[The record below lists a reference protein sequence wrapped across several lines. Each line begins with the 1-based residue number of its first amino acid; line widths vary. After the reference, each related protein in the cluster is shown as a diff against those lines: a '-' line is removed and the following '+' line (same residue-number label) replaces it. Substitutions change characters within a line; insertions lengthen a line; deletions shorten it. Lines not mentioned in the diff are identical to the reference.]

1 MNAVIIAVV
10 VMLILSVLR
19 INVVFSLVI
28 GAIAGGITAGMS
40 LDETLIAF
48 VEGLGD
54 GAEVAL
60 SYGML
65 GGLAIAISK
74 TGISEL
80 LVATILKLVQR
91 ESDSQKKG
99 LVKALL
105 FFVILLMS
113 VFSQN
118 LIPIHIAFIPL
129 LIPPIIKI
137 LNMLEINR
145 RLIACILAFGLIT
158 PYMSLPFGFG
168 LVYQGI
174 VADNISAAGLEITKS
189 DVYGPMLI
197 PALGMI
203 VGLIAA
209 FFIYRKPRKYENREV
224 ESDIKVTI
232 KKKNV
237 IFTIIA
243 LLAAVIV
250 QIPSI
255 VPLTSGSMFLGALV
269 GVVVLYVTGTLKWN
283 EADSVLNDGMRL
295 MAFIGLVMIAS
306 SGFASVVRATGHV
319 DQLVQAANS
328 VLGDNKGLAVLIM
341 LLIGLLIDM
350 GIGSSF
356 ATIPIIAAIF
366 VPIGLEIGLSTAA
379 IITLIGTAGALGDAG
394 SPASD
399 STLGPTAGLNVDG
412 QHDHIRDTCIPTF
425 FIFNIPLIIFGWV
438 AVMFFS

>member
-1 MNAVIIAVV
+1 MNAVIVAVV
-10 VMLILSVLR
+10 VMLVLSVLR

-28 GAIAGGITAGMS
+28 GAIAGGLTAGMS
-40 LDETLIAF
+40 LNDTLVAF
-48 VEGLGD
+48 VDGLGG

-80 LVATILKLVQR
+80 LVVTILKFVQR
-91 ESDSQKKG
+91 KGDSQKKG

-113 VFSQN
+113 IFSQN

-137 LNMLEINR
+137 LNMLQIDR

-174 VADNISAAGLEITKS
+174 VADNISAAGLEITRE

-197 PALGMI
+197 PAIGMI
-203 VGLIAA
+203 VGLIIA
-209 FFIYRKPRKYENREV
+209 FFIFKKPRQYENREI
-224 ESDIKVTI
+224 ENEIKVTI
-232 KKKNV
+232 EKKNI

-243 LLAAVIV
+243 LIAAVIV

-255 VPLTSGSMFLGALV
+255 VPITSGAMFFGALV
-269 GVVVLYVTGTLKWN
+269 GVIILYVTGALKWN
-283 EADSVLNDGMRL
+283 EADLVLTDGLRL
-295 MAFIGLVMIAS
+295 MAFIGFVMIAS
-306 SGFASVVRATGHV
+306 SGFAAVVTATGHV
-319 DQLVQAANS
+319 DQLVQASNS
-328 VLGDNKGLAVLIM
+328 ILGDNKGLAVLIM

-366 VPIGLEIGLSTAA
+366 VPIGLEFGLTTAG

-425 FIFNIPLIIFGWV
+425 FIFNIPLVIFGWC

>member
-1 MNAVIIAVV
+1 MNAVIVAVV
-10 VMLILSVLR
+10 VMLALSVMR

-28 GAIAGGITAGMS
+28 GALAGGITAGMS
-40 LDETLIAF
+40 LNDTLNAF
-48 VEGLGD
+48 VGGLGG

-80 LVATILKLVQR
+80 LVASILKLVQR
-91 ESDSQKKG
+91 EGDSQKKG
-99 LVKALL
+99 LAKVLV

-137 LNMLEINR
+137 LNLMEVDR

-174 VADNISAAGLEITKS
+174 VADNITTAGLEITRS

-197 PALGMI
+197 PAMGMI
-203 VGLIAA
+203 VGLIIA
-209 FFIYRKPRKYENREV
+209 FFVFRKPRKYKDVAV
-224 ESDIKVTI
+224 ETEINVTI
-232 KKKNV
+232 EKKNIV
-237 IFTIIA
+237 FTIIA
-243 LLAAVIV
+243 LVAAVIV
-250 QIPSI
+250 QIPQI
-255 VPLTSGSMFLGALV
+255 VPIEKGAMFLGALV
-269 GVVVLYVTGTLKWN
+269 GIIILYVTGALKWK
-283 EADSVLNDGMRL
+283 EADIVLTDGMRL

-306 SGFASVVRATGHV
+306 SGFAAVVTETGHV
-319 DQLVQAANS
+319 QGLVNAANTM
-328 VLGDNKGLAVLIM
+328 LGDNKALAVLIM

-366 VPIGLEIGLSTAA
+366 VPISLEFGLSAAA

-425 FIFNIPLIIFGWV
+425 FIFNVPLIIFGWT

>member
-91 ESDSQKKG
+91 KSDSQKKG

>member
-1 MNAVIIAVV
+1 MNAVIIAVA
-10 VMLILSVLR
+10 VMLVLSVLR

-28 GAIAGGITAGMS
+28 GAVAGGITAGMS
-40 LDETLIAF
+40 LDDTLIAF
-48 VEGLGD
+48 VEGLGG

-80 LVATILKLVQR
+80 LVVNILKLVQR
-91 ESDSQKKG
+91 EGDSQKRG

-113 VFSQN
+113 IFSQN

-137 LNMLEINR
+137 LNMLEIDR

-174 VADNISAAGLEITKS
+174 VADNITAAGLEISKS

-203 VGLIAA
+203 VGLVAA
-209 FFIYRKPRKYENREV
+209 FFIYRKPRKYEDRQV
-224 ESDIKVTI
+224 ETEINVTI

-243 LLAAVIV
+243 LIAAVIV
-250 QIPSI
+250 QIPAI

-269 GVVVLYVTGTLKWN
+269 GVIILYVTGALKWS
-283 EADSVLNDGMRL
+283 EADQVLTDGMRL

-306 SGFASVVRATGHV
+306 SGFASVVTATGHV
-319 DQLVQAANS
+319 DQLVQAANDI
-328 VLGDNKGLAVLIM
+328 LGDNKGLAVLIM

-366 VPIGLEIGLSTAA
+366 VPIGLEFGLSTAA

-425 FIFNIPLIIFGWV
+425 FIFNIPLIIFGWA

>member
-1 MNAVIIAVV
+1 MNAVIVAVV

-28 GAIAGGITAGMS
+28 GAVAGGITAGMS
-40 LDETLIAF
+40 LDDTLMAF
-48 VEGLGD
+48 VEGLGG

-80 LVATILKLVQR
+80 LVVTILKLVQR
-91 ESDSQKKG
+91 KGDSQKRG
-99 LVKALL
+99 LIKALL

-113 VFSQN
+113 IFSQN

-137 LNMLEINR
+137 LNMLEIDR

-197 PALGMI
+197 PALGMV
-203 VGLIAA
+203 VGLIVA
-209 FFIYRKPRKYENREV
+209 FFIFRKPRKYEDREV
-224 ESDIKVTI
+224 ETEIKVTI
-232 KKKNV
+232 KKRNV
-237 IFTIIA
+237 VFTIIA
-243 LLAAVIV
+243 LIAAVIV

-255 VPLTSGSMFLGALV
+255 VPLTSGSMFFGALV
-269 GVVVLYVTGTLKWN
+269 GVLILYITGALKWS
-283 EADSVLNDGMRL
+283 EADQVLTDGMRL

-306 SGFASVVRATGHV
+306 SGFASVVTATGDV
-319 DQLVQAANS
+319 EQLVEAANYI
-328 VLGDNKGLAVLIM
+328 LGDNKGLAVLMM

-366 VPIGLEIGLSTAA
+366 VPIGLEFGLSTAA

-425 FIFNIPLIIFGWV
+425 FIFNIPLIIFGWA

>member
-1 MNAVIIAVV
+1 MNAVIVAVV
-10 VMLILSVLR
+10 VMLVLSVLR
-19 INVVFSLVI
+19 VNVVFSLAI
-28 GAIAGGITAGMS
+28 GALAGGITAGMT
-40 LDETLIAF
+40 LDETMTSF
-48 VEGLGD
+48 VSGLGD

-74 TGISEL
+74 TGMSEL
-80 LVATILKLVQR
+80 LVSSVLNLVRR
-91 ESDSQKKG
+91 EGDSQKSS
-99 LVKALL
+99 LAKALV

-113 VFSQN
+113 IFSQN

-137 LNMLEINR
+137 LNLMQIDR

-174 VADNISAAGLEITKS
+174 VADQITAAGLAITKS

-197 PALGMI
+197 PAIGMI
-203 VGLIAA
+203 VGLIVA
-209 FFIYRKPRKYENREV
+209 FFVFRKPRTYENIIVDTEL
-224 ESDIKVTI
+224 KVTI
-232 KKKNV
+232 EKKNI

-243 LLAAVIV
+243 LIATVIV
-250 QIPSI
+250 QIPAI
-255 VPLTSGSMFLGALV
+255 VPLESGAMFLGALA
-269 GVVVLYVTGTLKWN
+269 GVIILYITGALKWS
-283 EADSVLNDGMRL
+283 EADQVLTDGMRL

-306 SGFASVVRATGHV
+306 SGFAQVVRDTGHV
-319 DQLVQAANS
+319 DSLVNGATS
-328 VLGDNKGLAVLIM
+328 ILGDNKGLAVLIM
-341 LLIGLLIDM
+341 LLIGLIIDM

-366 VPIGLEIGLSTAA
+366 VPISLEFGLSPAA
-379 IITLIGTAGALGDAG
+379 IIALIGTAGALGDAG

-425 FIFNIPLIIFGWV
+425 FIFNIPLMIFGWV

>member
-1 MNAVIIAVV
+1 MNAVIVSVV
-10 VMLILSVLR
+10 VMLVLSVLR
-19 INVVFSLVI
+19 INVVFSLAI
-28 GAIAGGITAGMS
+28 GALAGGLTAGMT
-40 LDETLIAF
+40 LDETLISF
-48 VEGLGD
+48 VGGLGD

-80 LVATILKLVQR
+80 LVSSILKLVKR
-91 ESDSQKKG
+91 EGEAQKAS
-99 LVKALL
+99 LAKALV
-105 FFVILLMS
+105 FIVILLMA

-137 LNMLEINR
+137 LNLMAVDR

-174 VADNISAAGLEITKS
+174 VANNITDAGLAITKS

-197 PALGMI
+197 PAVGMI
-203 VGLIAA
+203 VGLIIA
-209 FFIYRKPRKYENREV
+209 FVVFRKPRQYKDVEV
-224 ESDIKVTI
+224 EAVIEVTI
-232 KKKNV
+232 SKKNI

-250 QIPSI
+250 QIPAI
-255 VPLTSGSMFLGALV
+255 VPTTSGAMFLGALV
-269 GVVVLYVTGTLKWN
+269 GIMTLYITGVLKWKD
-283 EADSVLNDGMRL
+283 ADQVLTDGMRL

-306 SGFASVVRATGHV
+306 SGFAQVVTDTGHV
-319 DQLVQAANS
+319 NGLVNAATNL
-328 VLGDNKGLAVLIM
+328 LGDNKGLAVLIM

-366 VPIGLEIGLSTAA
+366 VPISLEFGLSTAA

-425 FIFNIPLIIFGWV
+425 LIFNIPLIVFGWS

>member
-1 MNAVIIAVV
+1 MNAVIVAVIT
-10 VMLILSVLR
+10 MLVLSLLR

-28 GAIAGGITAGMS
+28 GAILGGITAGMS
-40 LDETLIAF
+40 LDDTLVAF
-48 VEGLGD
+48 VEGLGG

-80 LVATILKLVQR
+80 LVVTILKLVKR
-91 ESDSQKKG
+91 NGESQKKG

-113 VFSQN
+113 IFSQN

-137 LNMLEINR
+137 LNMLQIDR

-158 PYMSLPFGFG
+158 PYMSFPFGFG

-174 VADNISAAGLEITKS
+174 VADNISASGLEITKS

-209 FFIYRKPRKYENREV
+209 FLIFRKQRKYEDREV
-224 ESDIKVTI
+224 ETNVEVTI
-232 KKKNV
+232 EKKNI

-243 LLAAVIV
+243 LIGAVIV

-269 GVVVLYVTGTLKWN
+269 GIVILYVTGALKWN
-283 EADSVLNDGMRL
+283 EADQVLTDGMRL

-306 SGFASVVRATGHV
+306 SGFAAVVTATGHV
-319 DQLVQAANS
+319 DHLVQAANE
-328 VLGDNKGLAVLIM
+328 VLGDNKGIAVLIM

-366 VPIGLEIGLSTAA
+366 VPIGLEFGLSTAA

-425 FIFNIPLIIFGWV
+425 FIFNIPLIVFGWV
-438 AVMFFS
+438 AIMFFS

>member
-1 MNAVIIAVV
+1 MNAVIVAVV

-28 GAIAGGITAGMS
+28 GAVAGGITAGMS
-40 LDETLIAF
+40 LDDTLMAF
-48 VEGLGD
+48 VEGLGG

-80 LVATILKLVQR
+80 LVVTILKLVQR
-91 ESDSQKKG
+91 KGDSQKRG
-99 LVKALL
+99 LIKALL

-113 VFSQN
+113 IFSQN

-137 LNMLEINR
+137 LNMLEIDR

-197 PALGMI
+197 PALGMV
-203 VGLIAA
+203 VGLVVA
-209 FFIYRKPRKYENREV
+209 FFIFRKPRKYEDREV
-224 ESDIKVTI
+224 ETEIKVTI
-232 KKKNV
+232 KKRNV
-237 IFTIIA
+237 VFTIIA
-243 LLAAVIV
+243 LIAAVIV

-255 VPLTSGSMFLGALV
+255 VPLTSGSMFFGALV
-269 GVVVLYVTGTLKWN
+269 GVLILYITGALKWS
-283 EADSVLNDGMRL
+283 EADQVLTDGMRL

-306 SGFASVVRATGHV
+306 SGFASVVTATGDV
-319 DQLVQAANS
+319 EQLVKAANDI
-328 VLGDNKGLAVLIM
+328 LGDNKGLAVLMM

-366 VPIGLEIGLSTAA
+366 VPIGLEFGLSTAA

-425 FIFNIPLIIFGWV
+425 FIFNIPLIIFGWA

>member
-28 GAIAGGITAGMS
+28 GAVAGGITAGMS
-40 LDETLIAF
+40 LDDTLIAF
-48 VEGLGD
+48 VEGLGE

-80 LVATILKLVQR
+80 LVVTILRLVQR
-91 ESDSQKKG
+91 EGDSQKKG
-99 LVKALL
+99 LVKSLL

-113 VFSQN
+113 IFSQN

-137 LNMLEINR
+137 LNMLEIDR

-174 VADNISAAGLEITKS
+174 VADNITAAGLEISKS
-189 DVYGPMLI
+189 EVYGPMLI
-197 PALGMI
+197 PAIGMI
-203 VGLIAA
+203 VGLVAA
-209 FFIYRKPRKYENREV
+209 LFIFRKPRKYENRQV
-224 ESDIKVTI
+224 ETEIKVTI
-232 KKKNV
+232 EKRNV

-269 GVVVLYVTGTLKWN
+269 GVVILYVTGALKWS
-283 EADSVLNDGMRL
+283 EADQVLTDGMRL

-306 SGFASVVRATGHV
+306 SGFASVVTATGHV
-319 DQLVQAANS
+319 DQLVQAANNI
-328 VLGDNKGLAVLIM
+328 LGDNKGLAVLIM

-366 VPIGLEIGLSTAA
+366 VPIGLGFGLSTAG

-425 FIFNIPLIIFGWV
+425 FIFNIPLIIFGWA

>member
-174 VADNISAAGLEITKS
+174 VADNISEAGLEITKS

-283 EADSVLNDGMRL
+283 EADSVLSDGMRL

-366 VPIGLEIGLSTAA
+366 VPIGLEFGLSTAA